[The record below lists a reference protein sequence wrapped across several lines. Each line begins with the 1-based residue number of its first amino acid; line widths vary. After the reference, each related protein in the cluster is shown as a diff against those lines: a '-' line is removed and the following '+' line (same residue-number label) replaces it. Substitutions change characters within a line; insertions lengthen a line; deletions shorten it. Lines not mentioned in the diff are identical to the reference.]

1 MKSKKLFLPTIVF
14 SVAVLAML
22 ICSFV
27 ICIAKKP
34 TVTEGEFPFTIT
46 YELDGEK
53 VTVDEV
59 YKVRYDRNGGYTDT
73 KTRIYVG
80 EIGDMGEG
88 NTVYT
93 LKKDD
98 TGRIELCTNF
108 YPDYLMGDPEYDYFE
123 GGAFEPKI
131 YYYDAEE
138 IEYQD
143 EETLSAHGVKLIGF
157 EYPEPIENSLVFSH
171 LSIFNSAIVLP
182 TIIISLLAL
191 LVIIIF
197 VKKDKDLVSKPLDI
211 VSIIF
216 NFIIGFTALP
226 YFSVCAWLLDALGD
240 NESFFN
246 QIMYFVP
253 ALTILSIAASVALRR
268 KGYHKSG
275 FFIQFVG
282 VVVFLLIIAVYFIL
296 GLF

>member
-1 MKSKKLFLPTIVF
+1 MKSKKLLLPTIVF
-14 SVAVLAML
+14 SVAVLAMV

-27 ICIAKKP
+27 LCIAKKP

-123 GGAFEPKI
+123 GEAFEPKI
-131 YYYDAEE
+131 YYYDVEE

-157 EYPEPIENSLVFSH
+157 EYPEPIENSFVFSH
-171 LSIFNSAIVLP
+171 LSILNSAIVLP

-197 VKKDKDLVSKPLDI
+197 VKKDKDLVRKPLDI
-211 VSIIF
+211 VSIIL
-216 NFIIGFTALP
+216 NFVISFTALP
-226 YFSVCAWLLDALGD
+226 YFSVCAWFLDAMGD

-268 KGYHKSG
+268 KGYRKSG

-282 VVVFLLIIAVYFIL
+282 VAVFVLLIAVYFIL